1 MRDEVVCVPSIA
13 HPIFGPDGANSG
25 VEWRGDQGGS
35 NNTLVSDVIGNSL
48 IASLLLPFRVLL
60 DPGLGFVRLW

>member
-13 HPIFGPDGANSG
+13 HPIFRPDGANSG

-35 NNTLVSDVIGNSL
+35 NNTLLSDVIGN
-48 IASLLLPFRVLL
+48 
-60 DPGLGFVRLW
+60 